1 EAVARGPWYTRDRC
15 GRLCVVTR
23 APLRR
28 ASRAAATAAVAAF
41 VACLAVVAG
50 PAAPASAADP
60 LPNPTI
66 PAQCGLGVTLV
77 LDASGSVQT
86 AGAVSQVRTA
96 AEAFLEAFADT
107 GSTARVLQ
115 FASLSEQ

>member
-1 EAVARGPWYTRDRC
+1 
-15 GRLCVVTR
+15 
-23 APLRR
+23 
-28 ASRAAATAAVAAF
+28 
-41 VACLAVVAG
+41 VVAG
-50 PAAPASAADP
+50 AAPTTSAADP

-86 AGAVSQVRTA
+86 AGAVGQVRTA

-115 FASLSEQ
+115 FASLSEQLAPRAEVTNASLASGGAFRAAIDRYYNPLPPRPSAVEIKRFN